1 MSTLALLLR
10 KPRGLAAARL
20 ADASFIWTE
29 PHSRRLKLK
38 VTIQKEVVSG
48 AVLQQQFTVEF
59 ILSNKQ
65 CTGCQRREAKDTWVA
80 VLQMRQKVPHKRTFL
95 WIEQLILKHRAH
107 ADTTNVVEMRDGLES
122 RYQGRVAE
130 QQHVHLDALAETPS
144 VYDSKKDA
152 EDAETNFVRSG
163 LLIKV

>member
-1 MSTLALLLR
+1 M
-10 KPRGLAAARL
+10 
-20 ADASFIWTE
+20 
-29 PHSRRLKLK
+29 
-38 VTIQKEVVSG
+38 SG

-107 ADTTNVVEMRDGLES
+107 ADTTNVVEMRDGLDFYFDQ
-122 RYQGRVAE
+122 RAHAE
-130 QQHVHLDALAETPS
+130 KLVSFLQLS
-144 VYDSKKDA
+144 
-152 EDAETNFVRSG
+152 
-163 LLIKV
+163 LIHI